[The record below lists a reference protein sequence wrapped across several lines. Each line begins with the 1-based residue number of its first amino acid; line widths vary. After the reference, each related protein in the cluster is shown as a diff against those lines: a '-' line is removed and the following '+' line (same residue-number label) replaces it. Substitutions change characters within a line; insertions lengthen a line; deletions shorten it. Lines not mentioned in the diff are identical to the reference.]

1 MFLSPQGIG
10 HNQQI
15 FIFMKSLIEKIDQR
29 CNLHDEDLEVQDII
43 AKFITKQQSH
53 LNFIQE
59 SQVPNYQC
67 QNKLE
72 NGQIVFQCFTCS
84 QNVNHVICQECFDFK
99 SHTGHQ
105 FVPTTTNTGGQC
117 DCGNS
122 DVLQQSLC
130 NTHNKEQQ
138 QGINQNL
145 QIPKDLCQNLEN
157 FIRACAT
164 LYDQYSKQILKQ
176 QNQFPETAVKL
187 YRFSLDF
194 DLPNLKKLIESKL
207 QIATY
212 ITLLS
217 KCQFL
222 FEVFYLALEYFINDN
237 PTLQH
242 FVTYLLQLPLQPDSQ
257 QTILESIIQSYA
269 ISEPIFQLFDL
280 SIDLTELI
288 YRLFKNQFK
297 QLFTQLCLKKQQS
310 LVSYHKVIVTPNND
324 IIRELINDIYNSIQD
339 DEDFIIQDDN
349 TIQDIMNQ
357 AEHYF
362 QALFTS
368 KLISVEAR
376 DSQLLTWI
384 TSFQDKQ
391 ILEEFIFGNYTFELF
406 KAIQK
411 QYQYFHQANEYIISA
426 PVQPLEFID
435 TQLQQKDF
443 GELCMIQLQQIFGK
457 DFNYFL
463 NQNVNQK
470 FLRNYQMNDHI
481 ITTLI
486 NSLSEAFPAVYESYK
501 QENNIPLNA
510 YTKEDMKIYINYQG
524 YALDIVN
531 LSIQNL
537 FQSKL
542 STKQFQK
549 NFIDLLIVKCYNFI
563 KLKRNIFSSFD
574 FEIKKLYNQYLNNL
588 NQTNDQKSII
598 IISMCLHLFKNASLL
613 DKMFIIFL
621 YVHFCQKEYKN
632 PADFR
637 QYLSELLEEPIEIIK
652 NNLQK
657 ILLRCIQTFTTV
669 FYTQDAEIINNYYG
683 FSETSI
689 SFKSESID
697 TAYGKLYLFLFDQI
711 GLTDIY
717 QAFQVIQLPTMVQTC
732 EITYD
737 YFMRMMT
744 SDMDVFNICIT
755 YFDKT
760 DSLPNILQ
768 QALQKTIQNILCSSS
783 YYLYSTI
790 INKFQSIGIQVT
802 SNLEKH
808 ILKICNFDTSIN
820 KLTLNKAYQQI
831 YDPNLLI
838 LDKNFKAVLIEKL
851 QNSQATQRMLTFG
864 NGLEYDIQQFN
875 QPDYQYLRK
884 LILQVISSVPSLF
897 QSFNLINSG
906 LIETE
911 TFLQFIYYQLM
922 CANYFY
928 NQELKAQTQNI
939 LNQLHNLKG
948 NQRLQGLQH
957 HFEQLIL
964 LLQKQSFNG
973 DIPNLSFS
981 NISKQKAQKSKSYYK
996 LKYDKLKTSKSLLN
1010 LMNQHFPS
1018 DSKLQQCD
1026 FCLQEVQ
1033 SNKVL
1038 LIFLSNRI
1046 HSINYSIVPQLIEE
1060 AQNTTNYSPTI
1071 SIQNCYHKY
1080 HAHCFEEAF
1089 QDILNNKSQ
1098 GIPEW
1103 QKYACPICLHCFN
1116 VQITI
1121 NEDIS
1126 PSQLQSFNQ
1135 SLLFIVKQLG
1145 EQQAIV
1151 QKYQSNEFYM
1161 LVEIY
1166 MQILINLIQN
1176 LFINVQEFQR
1186 LQQHLILKQLI
1197 VFLGLTIDN
1206 FKVCGFIH
1214 DIDYQFQSDK
1224 SILINLLDAIDKHI
1238 LKASNKTLL
1247 QAEVLKLATKFQHS
1261 YSQQME
1267 ILCQCFGVEIEKNN
1281 NQQLQLQDKFA
1292 EYYVILQNQLR
1303 NQIINVLG
1311 DNFQKFHDTFFPKLC
1326 HYCKSYNEQFSD
1338 DILVCVLCS
1347 KVFCFK
1353 NCSNFEYGNLNMH
1366 ALEEH
1371 NSSSFYVSL
1380 ISGKLTQIQ
1389 VPHGNYSQRILYS
1402 NKRNG
1407 NPIRNESYNLLNGN
1421 WKDFEISQIRI
1432 KEIADVIVYNNYQ
1445 TGFALLQISADHF
1458 YYQGEL

>member
-1 MFLSPQGIG
+1 
-10 HNQQI
+10 
-15 FIFMKSLIEKIDQR
+15 MKSLIEKIDQR
-29 CNLHDEDLEVQDII
+29 CNFYEEEFEVQDII
-43 AKFITKQQSH
+43 ATLITKQKSH
-53 LNFIQE
+53 LNFIEE

-72 NGQIVFQCFTCS
+72 NGYIVFQCFTCS
-84 QNVNHVICQECFDFK
+84 QNVNHMICQECFDFER
-99 SHTGHQ
+99 HTGHQ
-105 FVPTTTNTGGQC
+105 FVPIGTGGQC

-122 DVLQQSLC
+122 NVFQQSLC
-130 NTHNKEQQ
+130 NTHNNEHQ

-145 QIPKDLCQNLEN
+145 QIPQDLCQNLEN
-157 FIRACAT
+157 FIKACAT
-164 LYDQYSKQILKQ
+164 LYEQYSKLILKQ
-176 QNQFPETAVKL
+176 QNQFPETAIKL
-187 YRFSLDF
+187 YSFSLDF
-194 DLPNLKKLIESKL
+194 NLPNLQNLIESKF

-212 ITLLS
+212 TTLLS

-222 FEVFYLALEYFINDN
+222 FELFYNAIEFLINDN

-242 FVTYLLQLPLQPDSQ
+242 FIAYLLQQPLQPDSQ
-257 QTILESIIQSYA
+257 QTILESIIQSYG
-269 ISEPIFQLFDL
+269 ITEHIFQLFDL
-280 SIDLTELI
+280 SLDLTDLI

-297 QLFTQLCLKKQQS
+297 QLFTQLCLKKQQT
-310 LVSYHKVIVTPNND
+310 LISYHKIVVTPNND
-324 IIRELINDIYNSIQD
+324 IIQELITEIYDSIQD
-339 DEDFIIQDDN
+339 DEEFTIQDDN

-357 AEHYF
+357 AQIYF

-368 KLISVEAR
+368 KLISVDAR
-376 DSQLLTWI
+376 NSQLVTWI

-391 ILEEFIFGNYTFELF
+391 ILEEFIFGNYTCELF

-411 QYQYFHQANEYIISA
+411 QYQYFHQPNEYIISA
-426 PVQPLEFID
+426 PIQPLELID
-435 TQLQQKDF
+435 TQLQQKEF

-463 NQNVNQK
+463 NQKVNNK

-486 NSLSEAFPAVYESYK
+486 NSLSEAFPAVYESYR

-510 YTKEDMKIYINYQG
+510 YAKKDMEIYISYQG

-537 FQSKL
+537 FSSKL
-542 STKQFQK
+542 STIQFQK

-588 NQTNDQKSII
+588 NQTNDQKSIM

-652 NNLQK
+652 NNLQR
-657 ILLRCIQTFTTV
+657 ILLRSIQTFTTV
-669 FYTQDAEIINNYYG
+669 FYTEDGDIINSYYG
-683 FSETSI
+683 FSDSSI
-689 SFKSESID
+689 NFKNESID
-697 TAYGKLYLFLFDQI
+697 TAFGKLYIFLFDQI
-711 GLTDIY
+711 GLADIY

-732 EITYD
+732 EITYN

-744 SDMDVFNICIT
+744 SDLDVFNICIV
-755 YFDKT
+755 YFDKN
-760 DSLPNILQ
+760 DNLPNILQ
-768 QALQKTIQNILCSSS
+768 QALQKAIQNILCSSS

-790 INKFQSIGIQVT
+790 INKFQSIGISVT
-802 SNLEKH
+802 PHLEKH
-808 ILKICNFDTSIN
+808 ILKICNFDTSVN
-820 KLTLNKAYQQI
+820 KLTLKKAYKQI

-838 LDKNFKAVLIEKL
+838 LDINFKAVLIEKL

-875 QPDYQYLRK
+875 QPDYHYLRK
-884 LILQVISSVPSLF
+884 LILQVMCSVPTLF
-897 QSFNLINSG
+897 QSFNLMNSG
-906 LIETE
+906 FIETE
-911 TFLQFIYYQLM
+911 VFLQFIYYQLM

-939 LNQLHNLKG
+939 LNQLHNLRG
-948 NQRLQGLQH
+948 NQKLQGLQL

-973 DIPNLSFS
+973 DIPNLSLS
-981 NISKQKAQKSKSYYK
+981 NISKQKAQASKSNYK
-996 LKYDKLKTSKSLLN
+996 LKYGKLKNSKSLLN
-1010 LMNQHFPS
+1010 LMNQHFQS

-1026 FCLQEVQ
+1026 ICQQELQ

-1038 LIFLSNRI
+1038 LIYLSQRI
-1046 HSINYSIVPQLIEE
+1046 PSINYSIVPQLIEE
-1060 AQNTTNYSPTI
+1060 AQNTINYSTTI

-1089 QDILNNKSQ
+1089 LDILHNKSQ

-1116 VQITI
+1116 VQITM

-1151 QKYQSNEFYM
+1151 QKYQSNEFFM

-1166 MQILINLIQN
+1166 MQMVINLIQN

-1186 LQQHLILKQLI
+1186 LQQNLILKQLI
-1197 VFLGLTIDN
+1197 ASLGLTIEN
-1206 FKVCGFIH
+1206 FKICGFIH
-1214 DIDYQFQSDK
+1214 DIDYHFESEK
-1224 SILINLLDAIDKHI
+1224 SILISLLDTIDKHI
-1238 LKASNKTLL
+1238 IKASNQTLL
-1247 QAEVLKLATKFQHS
+1247 KDEVLKLATKFYHS
-1261 YSQQME
+1261 YPQQME

-1281 NQQLQLQDKFA
+1281 NQQLQLKDEFA
-1292 EYYVILQNQLR
+1292 EYYVLLQEQLR

-1311 DNFQKFHDTFFPKLC
+1311 DNFQKFHDTFFPNQC
-1326 HYCKSYNEQFSD
+1326 HYCQSYNEQFSE
-1338 DILVCVLCS
+1338 DILVCILCS

-1366 ALEEH
+1366 ALQEH

-1380 ISGKLTQIQ
+1380 INGKLVQIQ
-1389 VPHGNYSQRILYS
+1389 VPLGNYQQRILYS

-1407 NPIRNESYNLLNGN
+1407 NPIRNESYNLLNEN
-1421 WKDFEISQIRI
+1421 WKDFEISQNRIR
-1432 KEIADVIVYNNYQ
+1432 EIADVIVWNNYQ